1 MEVRVSLT
9 AEQEAQLRQLATRTG
24 KDAEQVVQETVTRML
39 DQEVRFVEAVKR
51 GMASADRGDFVEH
64 DEVIERVERL
74 LQS

>member
-9 AEQEAQLRQLATRTG
+9 AEHETQLRRLATRKG

-39 DQEVRFVEAVKR
+39 DQEARLIEAVKR

-64 DEVIERVERL
+64 DEVIKRVERL